1 MAAAAR
7 VGEVTDSRRP
17 VVARAVRAAVDRD
30 NHDVLVVGSGA
41 AGLRAAL
48 AARERGARVTVL
60 CKGSPGKGSA
70 RS

>member
-1 MAAAAR
+1 M
-7 VGEVTDSRRP
+7 
-17 VVARAVRAAVDRD
+17 
-30 NHDVLVVGSGA
+30 HDVLVVGSGA

-70 RS
+70 TIVSGGMFAGSPRGSPSRGTSRARCKPDGG